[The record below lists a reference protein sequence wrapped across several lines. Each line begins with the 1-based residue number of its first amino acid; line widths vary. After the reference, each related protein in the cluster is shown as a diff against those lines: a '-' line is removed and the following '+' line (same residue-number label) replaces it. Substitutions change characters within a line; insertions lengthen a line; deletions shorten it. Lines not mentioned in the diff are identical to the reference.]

1 MLIFAYVLTDI
12 LRKSYEI
19 HLLLVGHTLK
29 QTYMSRRRVSVLV
42 LGTFN
47 LVTVPGPFSLSILT
61 PEGVSILPTQDC
73 SSSLWLNMKVFPDIK
88 WTNTIQGYMGTIL
101 WAQITTKRNG

>member
-1 MLIFAYVLTDI
+1 MLIFAYLLEGI

-19 HLLLVGHTLK
+19 QCHLLLVGHTLK

-88 WTNTIQGYMGTIL
+88 WTNTIQGCMGTISMSVSYGH
-101 WAQITTKRNG
+101 R